1 MLQGS
6 ETSSHG
12 FEQSILVEISGH
24 NCSGVLEEVHQ
35 LCLGLQPYDDPAVPE
50 PGILSLTLVQA
61 QPEPIQYFFVTTF
74 NFLKTHRLKTLEPAV
89 IRSYQAQT
97 QQTLIFQEVAGDGVH
112 GVEHVL
118 GLHLGVQLQSHSEA
132 EGAWLK

>member
-24 NCSGVLEEVHQ
+24 NCSGGLAEVPR

-61 QPEPIQYFFVTTF
+61 QPEPVQYFFVTTF
-74 NFLKTHRLKTLEPAV
+74 NFPKNSP
-89 IRSYQAQT
+89 T
-97 QQTLIFQEVAGDGVH
+97 QDPGTSRRQV
-112 GVEHVL
+112 
-118 GLHLGVQLQSHSEA
+118 
-132 EGAWLK
+132 